1 MTIIINDILEMLS
14 DDMVSHGLIA
24 QYLKQVNTDAL
35 PIEEPIKDALKRL
48 LESDSIEI
56 GIAKMKTP
64 DYLEF
69 VAWNGT
75 VDEKVSRAL
84 DAVANT
90 NGSDKEFAYWLCLQE
105 NVDRY
110 EGHG

>member
-1 MTIIINDILEMLS
+1 MTIVINDILEILE

-24 QYLKQVNTDAL
+24 QYLKQLNTDAL
-35 PIEEPIKDALKRL
+35 PIEELIKDALKRL
-48 LESDSIEI
+48 LLSGNIEI
-56 GIAKMKTP
+56 GIAKMKMP

-84 DAVANT
+84 NAVANI
-90 NGSDKEFAYWLCLQE
+90 NEPDKEFAYWLCLKE

-110 EGHG
+110 EGHR